1 MSPLEPTPKFYITS
15 NSDYH
20 FQVELE
26 GDRVLNIYLKIIKSD
41 EIWKVESRTTLADL
55 WSEKVL
61 KEVKNNLELENH
73 VSRWIGSWD
82 YMFLKPACVNLAGK
96 IGIDDDVISKPDNI
110 TREELGIFRDQ
121 KLLEISG
128 RSLGLVIESGYL
140 DEVSGKQKTTS
151 FPIELY
157 PAYKEKFEPD
167 EKENQSEKK

>member
-1 MSPLEPTPKFYITS
+1 MNPVPPPIYYVSS

-20 FQVELE
+20 FQKELE

-55 WSEKVL
+55 FSDEVI
-61 KEVKNNLELENH
+61 KEVKNDFELENN

-82 YMFLKPACVNLAGK
+82 YMFLKPACLNLAGK
-96 IGIDDDVISKPDNI
+96 IGIDDDVVSKPDNI
-110 TREELGIFRDQ
+110 TREEIGIYRDQ
-121 KLLEISG
+121 KLLEICGYSI
-128 RSLGLVIESGYL
+128 GLTIESEYL
-140 DEVSGKQKTTS
+140 DEVSGKPKNTD